1 MSDAG
6 NEDIN
11 DEAPRRRSTFTP
23 PSEETEVPLHL
34 GESAS
39 DSPPAPTP
47 TGPSVPSSPVTPPP
61 LVTPPPAPP
70 VGGKTPLP
78 PPVRSSL
85 SDQEIV
91 SSMGA
96 PGSDTSAVIGALQ
109 EQLDLRKRED
119 EEFESWE
126 ALIRQSYAE
135 DEADDIVRHGRAT
148 FEGVPVEELEA
159 VPEPAPEPVAMSEV
173 DSVLPEQSP
182 AEAAPEVAEPLGD
195 IPADLAEGVEEAP
208 DQAAPEESVEGSL
221 EEPVGE
227 TESALDSDELLE
239 TTAEDDSFE
248 AVLHDERAESPPT
261 DAWPLAEVPV
271 DASDEAPAV
280 LPETEALEVEET
292 YVRVDEVTV
301 TGDGS
306 VTDVSVESHEV
317 LTVREVL
324 DTKEAHEVPLADLA
338 PDEPARFGFDHIGA
352 EPTPENQRADSLLKV
367 LWAWWAIGTPVPVFL
382 LGTWLVSAG
391 LSLTQAVLASVAGT
405 ALAAIPVV
413 VSSLQGS
420 RLGLPTLI
428 TSRAAFGM
436 AGNIVPSLLMLLLR
450 LAVAAVVIWSAA
462 WVATGVLVESNYWN
476 GEPALMLVILAA
488 VFALI
493 ASGLAVAGRSV
504 ISVTLWVSAGLGT
517 LALVGLVLLTLPV
530 VSGAAAS
537 LPDADSTAVVAGISV
552 VMAALMVFWAHFG
565 GDLARFHYPGAG
577 AASATVS
584 AMAAVIPVV
593 ILLAWGA
600 VLGGSSP
607 EFTEALFSDPFDALL
622 DEAPLWYPIPAI
634 AVGALPLLGIASLAL
649 HSSGYALLSVGIA
662 MPRYLAATIASAVAS
677 LLAISLVVFLTDLGA
692 VIIPL
697 VLFFGVLAA
706 AWVGAFTGE
715 VITRRSFLDPR
726 VIAGSSG
733 DFPRFRIA
741 PFIGFLAALAVG
753 WGVSALEPGA
763 LSWTGYLLPLLA
775 QGGLDLADWNIG
787 PLASLVVSLVFSLFA
802 GIQGGAVTTDR
813 RSRTE

>member
-11 DEAPRRRSTFTP
+11 DEAPRRRSTFAP

-47 TGPSVPSSPVTPPP
+47 TGSSVPSSPVTPPP

-173 DSVLPEQSP
+173 DSVLPKESP
-182 AEAAPEVAEPLGD
+182 AE
-195 IPADLAEGVEEAP
+195 
-208 DQAAPEESVEGSL
+208 AAPEESVEGSL

-324 DTKEAHEVPLADLA
+324 DTKEAHEVPLADHA
-338 PDEPARFGFDHIGA
+338 PEEPARFGFDHIGA

-537 LPDADSTAVVAGISV
+537 LPDADTAVVVAGISV

>member
-39 DSPPAPTP
+39 DAPPTPTP
-47 TGPSVPSSPVTPPP
+47 TGQSIPSAPVTPPP
-61 LVTPPPAPP
+61 LVTPPPAPS
-70 VGGKTPLP
+70 VGGKKPLA

-85 SDQEIV
+85 SDQEIMA
-91 SSMGA
+91 SMGA
-96 PGSDTSAVIGALQ
+96 SGSDTSALIGALQ
-109 EQLDLRKRED
+109 EQMELRKRED

-126 ALIRQSYAE
+126 ALIRQSYGE
-135 DEADDIVRHGRAT
+135 EEADDIVRQGRAT
-148 FEGVPVEELEA
+148 FEGVPVEELQ
-159 VPEPAPEPVAMSEV
+159 PAPEQTPVDVSEDSAVV
-173 DSVLPEQSP
+173 DS
-182 AEAAPEVAEPLGD
+182 
-195 IPADLAEGVEEAP
+195 AEGVADEAEASEEVLTELPVDLP
-208 DQAAPEESVEGSL
+208 DPEPEAAPEESHEVNL
-221 EEPVGE
+221 EESVAE
-227 TESALDSDELLE
+227 TDLVEEESVSEQ
-239 TTAEDDSFE
+239 TPAEEGSFE

-261 DAWPLAEVPV
+261 DAWPLAEVLANEAEEQPV
-271 DASDEAPAV
+271 AE
-280 LPETEALEVEET
+280 LPETEAIEVEET

-317 LTVREVL
+317 LTVKEVL
-324 DTKEAHEVPLADLA
+324 DTKEAQEVPLADLA

-382 LGTWLVSAG
+382 LGTWLVSTG

-413 VSSLQGS
+413 VSTLQGS

-428 TSRAAFGM
+428 TARSAFGM
-436 AGNIVPSLLMLLLR
+436 AGNIVPSLLMLLVR

-504 ISVTLWVSAGLGT
+504 IAVTLWVSAGLGS
-517 LALVGLVLLTLPV
+517 LALVGLVLVTLPV
-530 VSGAAAS
+530 VSGVAAS
-537 LPDADSTAVVAGISV
+537 LPDASAGAVVGGLSV
-552 VMAALMVFWAHFG
+552 VMAALIVFWAHFG

-622 DEAPLWYPIPAI
+622 DDAPLWYPIPAI
-634 AVGALPLLGIASLAL
+634 ALGSLPLLGIASLAL
-649 HSSGYALLSVGIA
+649 HSSGYALLSVGIS

-692 VIIPL
+692 VIIP
-697 VLFFGVLAA
+697 VALFLGVVAA
-706 AWVGAFTGE
+706 AWVGSFAGE
-715 VITRRSFLDPR
+715 VVTRRSFLDPR

-741 PFIGFLAALAVG
+741 PFIGFLAAIVVG
-753 WGVSALEPGA
+753 WGVSALEPSA

-775 QGGLDLADWNIG
+775 QGGLDIALWNIG
-787 PLASLVVSLVFSLFA
+787 PLAALVLSLVVSLFA

>member
-39 DSPPAPTP
+39 DAPPTPTP
-47 TGPSVPSSPVTPPP
+47 TGQSIPSAPVTPPP
-61 LVTPPPAPP
+61 LVTPPPAPS
-70 VGGKTPLP
+70 VGGKAPLA

-85 SDQEIV
+85 SDQEIMA
-91 SSMGA
+91 SMGA
-96 PGSDTSAVIGALQ
+96 SGSDTSALIGALQ
-109 EQLDLRKRED
+109 EQMELRKRED

-135 DEADDIVRHGRAT
+135 EEADDIVLQGRAT
-148 FEGVPVEELEA
+148 FEGVPVEELQPAQAQAPVDVAEDSA
-159 VPEPAPEPVAMSEV
+159 VV
-173 DSVLPEQSP
+173 DSAEGVADEGEASEEVLTE
-182 AEAAPEVAEPLGD
+182 L
-195 IPADLAEGVEEAP
+195 PADLPDPEPEE
-208 DQAAPEESVEGSL
+208 APEESHEVNL
-221 EEPVGE
+221 EESVAETDPVADQGVSEE
-227 TESALDSDELLE
+227 TP
-239 TTAEDDSFE
+239 AEEGSFE
-248 AVLHDERAESPPT
+248 AVLHDEHAESPPT
-261 DAWPLAEVPV
+261 DAWPLAEVPANESEEQPV
-271 DASDEAPAV
+271 AE
-280 LPETEALEVEET
+280 LLETEAIEVEET

-317 LTVREVL
+317 LTVKEVL
-324 DTKEAHEVPLADLA
+324 DTKEAQEVPLADLA
-338 PDEPARFGFDHIGA
+338 PEEPARFGFDHIGA

-382 LGTWLVSAG
+382 LGTWLVSTG

-413 VSSLQGS
+413 VSTLQGS

-428 TSRAAFGM
+428 TARSAFGM
-436 AGNIVPSLLMLLLR
+436 AGNIVPSVLMLLVR

-504 ISVTLWVSAGLGT
+504 ISVTLWVSAGLGS
-517 LALVGLVLLTLPV
+517 LALVGLVLVTLPV
-530 VSGAAAS
+530 VSGVAAS
-537 LPDADSTAVVAGISV
+537 LPDASAAAVVGGLSV
-552 VMAALMVFWAHFG
+552 VMAALIVFWAHFG

-600 VLGGSSP
+600 VLGGSSS

-622 DEAPLWYPIPAI
+622 DDAPLWYPIPAI
-634 AVGALPLLGIASLAL
+634 ALGSLPLLGIASLAL

-677 LLAISLVVFLTDLGA
+677 LLAISLVVFLADLGA
-692 VIIPL
+692 VIIPV
-697 VLFFGVLAA
+697 VLFLGVVAA
-706 AWVGAFTGE
+706 AWVGSFAGE
-715 VITRRSFLDPR
+715 VVTRRSFLDPR

-741 PFIGFLAALAVG
+741 PFVGFLAAIVVG
-753 WGVSALEPGA
+753 WGVSALEPSA

-775 QGGLDLADWNIG
+775 QGGLDIALWNIG
-787 PLASLVVSLVFSLFA
+787 PLAALVLSLVVSLFA
-802 GIQGGAVTTDR
+802 GIQGGVVTTDR

>member
-23 PSEETEVPLHL
+23 PSEESEVPLHL

-39 DSPPAPTP
+39 DSPPTPTP
-47 TGPSVPSSPVTPPP
+47 TGHSVPSAPVTPPP

-70 VGGKTPLP
+70 VGGKTPLA

-85 SDQEIV
+85 SDQEIMA
-91 SSMGA
+91 SMGT
-96 PGSDTSAVIGALQ
+96 PGSDTSALIGALQ
-109 EQLDLRKRED
+109 EQMDLRKRED

-135 DEADDIVRHGRAT
+135 DEADDIVRQGRAT
-148 FEGVPVEELEA
+148 FEGVPLDEV
-159 VPEPAPEPVAMSEV
+159 EPAPQAA
-173 DSVLPEQSP
+173 PEDTTDESTADSP
-182 AEAAPEVAEPLGD
+182 AEAE
-195 IPADLAEGVEEAP
+195 
-208 DQAAPEESVEGSL
+208 APEEVVAL
-221 EEPVGE
+221 EEAQADLPVAV
-227 TESALDSDELLE
+227 TESGMETVSEELDDELVAPVDEDVALE
-239 TTAEDDSFE
+239 TPAEDGSFE
-248 AVLHDERAESPPT
+248 AVLHDEHAESPPT

-271 DASDEAPAV
+271 DEVEDVPAAE
-280 LPETEALEVEET
+280 LPETEAIEVEET

-317 LTVREVL
+317 LTVKEVL
-324 DTKEAHEVPLADLA
+324 DTKEAHEVPLAELE
-338 PDEPARFGFDHIGA
+338 PEEPARFGFDHIGA

-382 LGTWLVSAG
+382 LGTWLVSSG
-391 LSLTQAVLASVAGT
+391 LSLTQAVLASVAGA

-413 VSSLQGS
+413 VSTLQGS

-436 AGNIVPSLLMLLLR
+436 VGNIVPSVLMLLLR
-450 LAVAAVVIWSAA
+450 LAVAALVIWSAA

-517 LALVGLVLLTLPV
+517 LALVGLVLVTLPV

-537 LPDADSTAVVAGISV
+537 LPGASSSAVIAGLSV

-565 GDLARFHYPGAG
+565 GDLGRFHYPGAG
-577 AASATVS
+577 AAGSTVS
-584 AMAAVIPVV
+584 AMGAVIPVV

-607 EFTEALFSDPFDALL
+607 EFTEALFTDPFDALL
-622 DEAPLWYPIPAI
+622 DDAPLWYPIPAI
-634 AVGALPLLGIASLAL
+634 AFGSLPLLGIASLAL

-662 MPRYLAATIASAVAS
+662 MPRYLAATISSAIAS

-697 VLFFGVLAA
+697 LLFMGVVAA

-741 PFIGFLAALAVG
+741 PFIGFLAALVVG
-753 WGVSALEPGA
+753 WGVVGLEPAA
-763 LSWTGYLLPLLA
+763 LSWTGYFLPLLA
-775 QGGLDLADWNIG
+775 QGGMDIAAWNAG
-787 PLASLVVSLVFSLFA
+787 PLAALVLSLVVSLFA

-813 RSRTE
+813 RSRAE

>member
-11 DEAPRRRSTFTP
+11 DEAPRRRSTFAP

-47 TGPSVPSSPVTPPP
+47 TGSSVPSSPVTSPP

-173 DSVLPEQSP
+173 DSVLPKESP
-182 AEAAPEVAEPLGD
+182 AE
-195 IPADLAEGVEEAP
+195 
-208 DQAAPEESVEGSL
+208 AAPEESVEGSL

-324 DTKEAHEVPLADLA
+324 DTKEAREVPLADHA
-338 PDEPARFGFDHIGA
+338 PEEPARFGFDHIGA

-517 LALVGLVLLTLPV
+517 LALVGLVLLTLPE

-537 LPDADSTAVVAGISV
+537 LPDADTAVVVAGISV

-697 VLFFGVLAA
+697 VLFLGVLAA

-802 GIQGGAVTTDR
+802 GIQGGAVTADR

>member
-39 DSPPAPTP
+39 DAPPTPTP
-47 TGPSVPSSPVTPPP
+47 TGQSIPSAPVTPPP
-61 LVTPPPAPP
+61 LVTPPPAPS
-70 VGGKTPLP
+70 VGGKTPLA

-85 SDQEIV
+85 SDQEIMA
-91 SSMGA
+91 SMGA
-96 PGSDTSAVIGALQ
+96 PGSDTSALIGALQ
-109 EQLDLRKRED
+109 EQMDLRKRED

-126 ALIRQSYAE
+126 ALIRQSYGE
-135 DEADDIVRHGRAT
+135 EEADDIVLQGRAT
-148 FEGVPVEELEA
+148 FEGVPVEELQPAPEHTPADVADDSAADVSSETVVEEGDAPEEA
-159 VPEPAPEPVAMSEV
+159 LTDLPGDVPEPVA
-173 DSVLPEQSP
+173 
-182 AEAAPEVAEPLGD
+182 EVA
-195 IPADLAEGVEEAP
+195 AEGTSEEE
-208 DQAAPEESVEGSL
+208 Q
-221 EEPVGE
+221 EEPVIE
-227 TESALDSDELLE
+227 TPPDEDETVLAQ
-239 TTAEDDSFE
+239 TTAEEGSFE
-248 AVLHDERAESPPT
+248 AVLHDEAAESPPT
-261 DAWPLAEVPV
+261 DAWPLAEVP
-271 DASDEAPAV
+271 ADESEERPVAE
-280 LPETEALEVEET
+280 LPETEAIEVEET

-317 LTVREVL
+317 LTVKEVL
-324 DTKEAHEVPLADLA
+324 DTKEAQEVPLADLA
-338 PDEPARFGFDHIGA
+338 PEEPARFGFDHIGA

-382 LGTWLVSAG
+382 LGTWLVSTG
-391 LSLTQAVLASVAGT
+391 LSLTQAVLASVVGT
-405 ALAAIPVV
+405 ALAAIPVI
-413 VSSLQGS
+413 VSTLQGS

-428 TSRAAFGM
+428 TARSAFGM
-436 AGNIVPSLLMLLLR
+436 AGNIVPSVLMLLVR

-504 ISVTLWVSAGLGT
+504 IAVTLWVSAGLGS

-530 VSGAAAS
+530 VSGVAAS
-537 LPDADSTAVVAGISV
+537 LPDASAGAVIGGLSV
-552 VMAALMVFWAHFG
+552 VMAALIVFWAHFG

-577 AASATVS
+577 AASAAVS

-607 EFTEALFSDPFDALL
+607 ELTAALFSDPFDALL
-622 DEAPLWYPIPAI
+622 DDAPLWYPIPAI
-634 AVGALPLLGIASLAL
+634 AFGSLPLLGIASLAL

-677 LLAISLVVFLTDLGA
+677 LMAISLVVFLTDVGA
-692 VIIPL
+692 VIIPIVL
-697 VLFFGVLAA
+697 VLGVVAA
-706 AWVGAFTGE
+706 AWVGSFTGE

-741 PFIGFLAALAVG
+741 PFIGFLAAIAVG
-753 WGVSALEPGA
+753 WGVSALEPPA

-775 QGGLDLADWNIG
+775 QGGLDIASWNLG
-787 PLASLVVSLVFSLFA
+787 PLAALVLSLVVSLCA
-802 GIQGGAVTTDR
+802 GIQGGVVTTDR